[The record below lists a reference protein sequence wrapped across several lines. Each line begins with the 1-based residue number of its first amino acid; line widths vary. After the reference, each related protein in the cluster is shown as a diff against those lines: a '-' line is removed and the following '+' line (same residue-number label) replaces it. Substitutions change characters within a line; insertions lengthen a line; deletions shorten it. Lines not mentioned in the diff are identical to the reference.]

1 MKNEES
7 SIDIFLKEKLSKTSL
22 LVGFNPRETGY
33 ILNLEGE
40 TIEKKINKY
49 IGQKLLSIGNRLEK
63 FLLELGSESARN
75 KFYQSVIFMEEKDPI
90 FHIFTLQPV
99 IDKQLMFLEQETD
112 YSAYFKIYAA
122 FPLVNYF
129 LKNHLA
135 EVLVPPDMIQKQMND
150 LLSQIRNTTVHPI
163 VRGVLYE
170 KYILER
176 LIKAKSQQKPFAL
189 LASPSKY
196 LSYH

>member
-1 MKNEES
+1 
-7 SIDIFLKEKLSKTSL
+7 
-22 LVGFNPRETGY
+22 
-33 ILNLEGE
+33 
-40 TIEKKINKY
+40 
-49 IGQKLLSIGNRLEK
+49 
-63 FLLELGSESARN
+63 
-75 KFYQSVIFMEEKDPI
+75 
-90 FHIFTLQPV
+90 
-99 IDKQLMFLEQETD
+99 MFLEQETD

-196 LSYH
+196 LSYHSNHLMMQVPLNYKVTFFNGILLILELEFTICEICHRN